1 MNEGKE
7 KKDKKGKTTTEKVK
21 SKKPLKGSTKP
32 KVKKLS
38 QVLVLEDNEENVV
51 ENEKALPTEVDLE
64 EKVVEQKE
72 ETVPVKKPRKPY
84 TKKIVIGKETE
95 IKDVENIEEAPQ
107 PKRAKK
113 AKSKNVNFVIEE

>member
-1 MNEGKE
+1 M
-7 KKDKKGKTTTEKVK
+7 
-21 SKKPLKGSTKP
+21 
-32 KVKKLS
+32 
-38 QVLVLEDNEENVV
+38 LVLEDNETENVV
-51 ENEKALPTEVDLE
+51 ENEAVVPTEVVLE

-84 TKKIVIGKETE
+84 TKKLVIGKETE

-113 AKSKNVNFVIEE
+113 AKSKSVNFVIEE